1 MRKIDVVL
9 AWIMILLGV
18 LHCGAAWITIRGFPV
33 GALWGFAGGTALIEG
48 GLLNVVRQG
57 GGKAMA
63 GFASITANILVII
76 LVLSVG
82 WSQFS
87 HLLHRPSFLATA
99 VVVVAEL
106 MFSFRGN

>member
-9 AWIMILLGV
+9 AWVMILLGV
-18 LHCGAAWITIRGFPV
+18 LHCGAAWIMIRGFPV
-33 GALWGFAGGTALIEG
+33 GALWGFAGGTALVEG

-57 GGKAMA
+57 SGKGMA
-63 GFASITANILVII
+63 GFASIAANILLTI
-76 LVLSVG
+76 LVLSMG

-87 HLLHRPSFLATA
+87 HLLHRPSFLVTA

-106 MFSFRGN
+106 LFSFRGN

>member
-1 MRKIDVVL
+1 LKKIDVVL
-9 AWIMILLGV
+9 AWVMILLGV

-33 GALWGFAGGTALIEG
+33 GALWGFAGGIALIEG

-57 GGKAMA
+57 GGKGMA
-63 GFASITANILVII
+63 GFASITANILLTV
-76 LVLSVG
+76 LVLSMG

-87 HLLHRPSFLATA
+87 HLLHRPSFLVTA

-106 MFSFRGN
+106 LFSFRGN

>member
-1 MRKIDVVL
+1 LKKIDVVL
-9 AWIMILLGV
+9 AWVMILLGI

-57 GGKAMA
+57 GGKGMT
-63 GFASITANILVII
+63 GFASITANILLAV

-87 HLLHRPSFLATA
+87 HLLRHPSFLVTA
-99 VVVVAEL
+99 VVVIAEL
-106 MFSFRGN
+106 LFSVKGN